1 MSQENRLEILL
12 QQIELPEELTT
23 YFEKG
28 TLEKLI
34 VFKEHKRWDFHLK
47 TEKPLPFNVFYS
59 FMQQL
64 ERAFN
69 NIAKVDVVL
78 SAHEAV
84 TDKDELYLYW
94 RYFITKLEGLLPSH
108 IARLEAA
115 QIDGKNIN
123 VFVGSDAELVM

>member
-1 MSQENRLEILL
+1 
-12 QQIELPEELTT
+12 
-23 YFEKG
+23 
-28 TLEKLI
+28 
-34 VFKEHKRWDFHLK
+34 
-47 TEKPLPFNVFYS
+47 FYS

-123 VFVGSDAELVM
+123 VFVGSDAELVMLQKRMEQSYRQFLQRYNITQLQLNIEVKHNQTEI